1 MLTRPMLAE
10 KSIKVWLGFWETL
23 AGLFYP
29 NLCQLCREE
38 RATRTEGYVGTNC
51 RKQVKCIEPPFCEC
65 CGQRFFGEISQSFR
79 CGDCMDQKIAF
90 TSARSAC
97 SFEGPVREAIHSY
110 KYQRALWY
118 EPFLAQLLLDAALP
132 TLTKT
137 SWDAVIPVPLFSTR
151 QRGRQFNQAERLAQH
166 LGRALHIP
174 VLDKVLRR
182 TRPTVSQTKLSKK
195 ARAENMK
202 DAFHIDQLPETSLRR
217 VILIDDVLTTG
228 ATANACALPLINA
241 GVETVVV
248 WTVARS
254 EPR

>member
-1 MLTRPMLAE
+1 
-10 KSIKVWLGFWETL
+10 
-23 AGLFYP
+23 
-29 NLCQLCREE
+29 
-38 RATRTEGYVGTNC
+38 
-51 RKQVKCIEPPFCEC
+51 
-65 CGQRFFGEISQSFR
+65 
-79 CGDCMDQKIAF
+79 MDQKIAF

-110 KYQRALWY
+110 KYRRALWY

-166 LGRALHIP
+166 LGHALHIP

-182 TRPTVSQTKLSKK
+182 TRPTVSQTKLAKK

-202 DAFHIDQLPETSLRR
+202 GAFDIDQLPETSLRR